1 MLLATMKWA
10 VPTPTRVAP
19 SCQPTSKL
27 LPQGN
32 ARRPAPKGGIWC
44 RIPRVL
50 ARARRSGP
58 EPRQRPHAVPMRI
71 LAACG
76 AHHAEPKPDDGRI
89 FPEPPKSAWEPQ
101 KLAVH
106 AVLDAFHRGCEE
118 RVKILMTGGS
128 GKTSVAL
135 WVAEGLEIEPGV
147 GAQTVLVL
155 VPTINLLAQ
164 TLREWRDTTRWT
176 QGQYEMLCV
185 CSDAGVA
192 KDECDAAC
200 ERNAVDVTTDASEV
214 RAFLDR
220 TEERKGAC
228 SSDGLVRVVLCT
240 YKSVERLGEAQ
251 RAMLAAAVA
260 AGEEPPSG
268 AHFDLAVFDEAHH
281 TATRAECYLAHALRD
296 EGVRIRRR
304 LFMSATCQT
313 YSDHRDADGD
323 RECYTMDDPE
333 VYGKLSYNLTHREA
347 VDVYKI
353 CKGFKLV
360 YLCVD
365 EELLDGKQACDIAV
379 AGPFSSEAEAA
390 AIYAGEAA
398 VEVLAVRKMAQ
409 EHGARRVLTFHSCHA
424 NVERFCEFATGPL
437 LEDRAER
444 CVLRIYGAPLM
455 KQGQRSERLRQF
467 AEAGGDLKGRP
478 QGAWLASCQAIQEG
492 TNVEGGVEAV
502 MFVDGKASA
511 VGIQQAVMRST
522 RADGDLEYGLV
533 GVVVKRGS
541 RTLGHVFGALMEM
554 DEELKRD
561 LRAVRQVLP
570 RENGEPAGM
579 DVAVAEAL
587 AWFMGKHNLPV
598 GKVEEALLV
607 EAVKSVTDESD
618 WWMGELKRA
627 LGATERMGEEVQAV
641 LRAHPTLGTWL
652 ARQQRKSREKK
663 LLPSLHEG
671 LQSLLGEGN
680 AKVCWQ
686 QNTWQKI
693 DRLVEGDDRSESTE
707 KAGM

>member
-1 MLLATMKWA
+1 
-10 VPTPTRVAP
+10 
-19 SCQPTSKL
+19 
-27 LPQGN
+27 
-32 ARRPAPKGGIWC
+32 
-44 RIPRVL
+44 
-50 ARARRSGP
+50 
-58 EPRQRPHAVPMRI
+58 
-71 LAACG
+71 
-76 AHHAEPKPDDGRI
+76 
-89 FPEPPKSAWEPQ
+89 
-101 KLAVH
+101 
-106 AVLDAFHRGCEE
+106 
-118 RVKILMTGGS
+118 
-128 GKTSVAL
+128 
-135 WVAEGLEIEPGV
+135 
-147 GAQTVLVL
+147 
-155 VPTINLLAQ
+155 
-164 TLREWRDTTRWT
+164 
-176 QGQYEMLCV
+176 
-185 CSDAGVA
+185 
-192 KDECDAAC
+192 
-200 ERNAVDVTTDASEV
+200 
-214 RAFLDR
+214 
-220 TEERKGAC
+220 
-228 SSDGLVRVVLCT
+228 
-240 YKSVERLGEAQ
+240 
-251 RAMLAAAVA
+251 MLAAAVA
-260 AGEEPPSG
+260 AGRG
-268 AHFDLAVFDEAHH
+268 G
-281 TATRAECYLAHALRD
+281 TAERGALRPGSVRRGAPHGD
-296 EGVRIRRR
+296 PRRMLLGARAARRGRGGVRIRRR

-323 RECYTMDDPE
+323 RECYSTDDPE
-333 VYGKLSYNLTHREA
+333 STYTKSARA
-347 VDVYKI
+347 SS
-353 CKGFKLV
+353 
-360 YLCVD
+360 LCTCVWTRSSWT
-365 EELLDGKQACDIAV
+365 GNRHVCDIAV

-398 VEVLAVRKMAQ
+398 VEVLVVRKMAQ

-424 NVERFCEFATGPL
+424 NVERFCEFAAGPL

-455 KQGQRSERLRQF
+455 KQGQRSERLRQL

-511 VGIQQAVMRST
+511 VGIPQAVMRST

-671 LQSLLGEGN
+671 LQSLLGEGWGDGWMYKANSN
-680 AKVCWQ
+680 AKACLQ
-686 QNTWQKI
+686 QNT
-693 DRLVEGDDRSESTE
+693 
-707 KAGM
+707 